1 MVVLCIFC
9 NRCVVLFVCRSVL
22 MLDSVEYV
30 EFVLKYPSPVGIF
43 WDLLGSQNPLIS
55 QLLRIS

>member
-1 MVVLCIFC
+1 
-9 NRCVVLFVCRSVL
+9 VLFVCRSVL

-43 WDLLGSQNPLIS
+43 WDLRTPDFSIVTDFVVFVVLPSFPIY
-55 QLLRIS
+55 R